1 MSSSLDSLSSNK
13 ISIGL
18 PVYNGELF
26 IKKSI
31 DSILSQSH
39 SNFELI
45 ISDNASTDKTSQIC
59 QEYVKRDNRIIYFKQ
74 PRNIGPH
81 RNYFFLLNKANH
93 GYFIYVAA
101 DDFLDSNYIEE
112 NLKILISDPNIVS
125 SVGKVKPYGTNEIQ
139 INSVLIDT
147 VQYPKF
153 IKNYIKSNRRKKML
167 DTESVTGTYEN
178 KVRHFLKITKSLR
191 RWYGLHRTEQ
201 LKKCI
206 IDKPFINN
214 EVSVFLNLLK
224 FGDFFECKDTALH
237 EFDEGISSRG
247 ILNTI
252 KISEHNF
259 FGTIFPFYPFTK
271 WCFDNFGY
279 KLFLKNFDIFFLMS
293 CSGTFGLFV
302 DLFLKFK
309 SKL

>member
-1 MSSSLDSLSSNK
+1 MSSSSDSSSSNK

-18 PVYNGELF
+18 PVHNGELF
-26 IKKSI
+26 IKKTI
-31 DSILSQSH
+31 DSILSQTH

-59 QEYVKRDNRIIYFKQ
+59 QEYLKTDNRITYFRQ
-74 PRNIGPH
+74 PENIGPH
-81 RNYFFLLNKANH
+81 RNYYFLLNKAKYE
-93 GYFIYVAA
+93 YFIWVAA
-101 DDFLDSNYIEE
+101 DDFLDSNYLEA
-112 NLKILISDPNIVS
+112 NLRILISDQNIVS
-125 SVGKVKPYGTNEIQ
+125 SVGIVKPYGTNEIQ
-139 INSVLIDT
+139 VNSNLIDT

-167 DTESVTGTYEN
+167 DTESVTGIYEN

-206 IDKPFINN
+206 INKPFINN

-224 FGDFFECKDTALH
+224 FGDFFECKDTSLH

-259 FGTIFPFYPFTK
+259 FGTLFPFYPFTK
-271 WCFDNFGY
+271 WCLDNFGY
-279 KLFLKNFDIFFLMS
+279 KLFFKNLDIFILMS
-293 CSGTFGLFV
+293 FVGAFGLFV
-302 DLFLKFK
+302 DIFIKFK
-309 SKL
+309 SKF